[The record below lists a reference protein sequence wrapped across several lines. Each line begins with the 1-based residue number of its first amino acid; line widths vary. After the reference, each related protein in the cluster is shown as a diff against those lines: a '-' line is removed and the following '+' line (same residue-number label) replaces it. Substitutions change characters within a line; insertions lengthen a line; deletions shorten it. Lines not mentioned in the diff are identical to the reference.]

1 MPSRFVISVEPI
13 GPDLLY
19 AGTLEGAAVINTSN
33 GTVVEV
39 WTAGDDTERARIIE
53 SGNVVYLGFEN
64 MGIARFNLTSSTWMT
79 PWDSSQGIIPDD
91 DVTAL
96 IEGRQEGTMWAGGD
110 DGLTLIDLENE
121 SVITQWYLGSN
132 QNGPDLPNRAPA
144 ELIIIGDVMYYSL
157 QRGNPWNQRDE
168 IHRINLENNTSLT
181 LIDAGQRLGFSGVVH
196 GMNHIGDEL
205 WISVVETSG
214 WGGSGDPGTIVRWNV
229 STEDWEDD
237 LQTIGDVGRVNAQ
250 YLGDCY
256 PLNLSLIHI

>member
-1 MPSRFVISVEPI
+1 MPSRFVISVAPI

-53 SGNVVYLGFEN
+53 SGNVVYRGFEN

-144 ELIIIGDVMYYSL
+144 ELIIIGDVMY
-157 QRGNPWNQRDE
+157 
-168 IHRINLENNTSLT
+168 
-181 LIDAGQRLGFSGVVH
+181 
-196 GMNHIGDEL
+196 
-205 WISVVETSG
+205 
-214 WGGSGDPGTIVRWNV
+214 
-229 STEDWEDD
+229 
-237 LQTIGDVGRVNAQ
+237 
-250 YLGDCY
+250 
-256 PLNLSLIHI
+256 LSLIHI